1 MDKIRKAF
9 WFSFLLT
16 GTGQLYLG
24 ERKKGWLFLIFSL
37 LGALLSSVGMIF
49 VLCIFLGLIPPI
61 LNNYKIFFPLGVS
74 LAVIGLIL
82 IIVCGY
88 RSIKDITSR
97 VKEVKNIEKGKNVKE
112 RNYKRKN

>member
-1 MDKIRKAF
+1 MDKIKKAF
-9 WFSFLLT
+9 WFSILLT

-24 ERKKGWLFLIFSL
+24 KKKKGWFFLIFSL

-49 VLCIFLGLIPPI
+49 VLCILLGLITPI
-61 LNNYKIFFPLGVS
+61 LNHYKIFFPLGIF

-82 IIVCGY
+82 IILSGY
-88 RSIKDITSR
+88 RSIKDISSR
-97 VKEVKNIEKGKNVKE
+97 VKDIEKGKNVKE